1 MWVTLLLALLCLP
14 VWLAARLGLA
24 SAAAAAPGREA
35 PGRRRLVVWAAA
47 GSVGDLDP
55 SLHRLYIHFV

>member
-24 SAAAAAPGREA
+24 SAAAIRQI
-35 PGRRRLVVWAAA
+35 PGRRRWVVWAA

>member
-35 PGRRRLVVWAAA
+35 PGRRRWVVWAA

-55 SLHRLYIHFV
+55 SLRRLYIHFV